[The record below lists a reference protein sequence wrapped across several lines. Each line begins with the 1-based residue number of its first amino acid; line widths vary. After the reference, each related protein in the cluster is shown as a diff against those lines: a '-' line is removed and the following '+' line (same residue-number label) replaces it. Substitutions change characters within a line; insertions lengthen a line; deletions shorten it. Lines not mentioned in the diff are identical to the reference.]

1 MIVNELKSKVQYSSH
16 LLKNY
21 TKKLVSAD
29 EAVSVIK
36 SEDRVVVHSNCAF
49 PTTLIHALVER
60 KTELRNVVL
69 MHALSVG
76 KLPYLQPG
84 MEEHFV
90 HNSFFMGAEARKAVG
105 ERRADF
111 TPIYLYEYPLLF
123 ANGSLKANVALIHVS
138 PPDEHGFCSYGV
150 EVGLVKTPTENADI
164 IIAQVNPQMPRA
176 MGDSFIH
183 ISKIDYMV
191 EVDEPIAELPQS
203 EKNLSRDQEDIYVRI
218 GMNIVDLIEDGAT
231 LQMGIGIIP
240 DMVLKFLN
248 SKRDL
253 GIHSEMFSD
262 GIIDL
267 VDHGIITNKK
277 KTLHAGKIVAGFV
290 LGTRKLYDFIDNNPL
305 IEFHRQEYVNDPF
318 VIAKNKKMVAIN
330 SAIEVDITGQVCSD
344 SFGPKL
350 YSGFGGQVDFIRGA
364 AHSEGGKPIIA
375 LPSSTKDYSISR
387 IVPQLK
393 PGAGVVT
400 NRADVHYVV
409 TEYGAAQLHGK
420 TIRQR
425 VLELINISHPKFR
438 DELLHYAK
446 EQKYI

>member
-1 MIVNELKSKVQYSSH
+1 MNETKNKVQYSSH
-16 LLKNY
+16 ILKNY
-21 TKKLVSAD
+21 TKKLVSAE

-49 PTTLIHALVER
+49 PATLINALVAR
-60 KTELRNVVL
+60 KDELRGVVL

-84 MEEHFV
+84 MEEHFI
-90 HNSFFMGAEARKAVG
+90 HNSFFMGSEARKAVG

-111 TPIYLYEYPLLF
+111 TPIYLFEYPLLF
-123 ANGSLKANVALIHVS
+123 ASGNLKANVALIHLS

-150 EVGLVKTPTENADI
+150 EVGLVKTPTEHADI

-183 ISKIDYMV
+183 ISKIDYIV

-203 EKNLSRDQEDIYVRI
+203 ERDLTRELEDIYIRI

-277 KTLHAGKIVAGFV
+277 KTLHPGKIISGFV
-290 LGTRKLYDFIDNNPL
+290 LGTRRLYEFIDNNPL

-375 LPSSTKDYSISR
+375 LPSATKDFSISR

-400 NRADVHYVV
+400 NRADVHFVV
-409 TEYGAAQLHGK
+409 TEYGVAQLHGK
-420 TIRQR
+420 SIRNR
-425 VLELINISHPKFR
+425 VLELIKISHPKFR
-438 DELLHYAK
+438 DELTHYAR